1 MAEQKAY
8 DPRGMGASLF
18 SQQRR
23 KVCLMAFSPMEPPG
37 MVFILDAGKLPLV
50 SRLVRFNTAQNGPI
64 WILGTPLFYE
74 YTAHYDRGD
83 GSGKETS
90 MAFVPRSEES
100 CGRCKGT
107 HIEKGEGLLVLEGE
121 ESNTLGDSDP
131 CGLGPTGVLDEV

>member
-1 MAEQKAY
+1 MT
-8 DPRGMGASLF
+8 PGAWVPACSRSSGVRCASWPSALWSLLAW
-18 SQQRR
+18 S
-23 KVCLMAFSPMEPPG
+23 
-37 MVFILDAGKLPLV
+37 FILDAGKLPLV

-121 ESNTLGDSDP
+121 ESNTLGNSDP
-131 CGLGPTGVLDEV
+131 CGLAPTGVLDEV